1 MVSGRGC
8 LEPAVSAQPGIGSV
22 RWVSLKKKKKKLKK
36 GMFPTTL
43 VAQSGTSSSTSFILV
58 NIESGMLMLLAS

>member
-22 RWVSLKKKKKKLKK
+22 RWVSLKKKKKE
-36 GMFPTTL
+36 MFPTTL
-43 VAQSGTSSSTSFILV
+43 VAHSGTSSSTSFILV